1 MKLVLESDLT
11 SDMNY
16 LLEDI
21 QKNVRSVFYNLKV

>member
-21 QKNVRSVFYNLKV
+21 QKNVISVFYNLKV